1 VDPESLIVDPESLI
15 VDPESLIVDP
25 ESLIVHPE
33 SPIADPESRITAE
46 IRAAASRSVSSSAS
60 TKPRVDIATAARV
73 ALFPS

>member
-1 VDPESLIVDPESLI
+1 VDPESLTVDPESLIVDPESLI
-15 VDPESLIVDP
+15 VESL
-25 ESLIVHPE
+25 
-33 SPIADPESRITAE
+33 IADPESRITAE